1 MTTLSYD
8 LCLLITTTQDAFGI
22 AGMQTDDTLILGD
35 QEFVRI
41 EQEELAKAK
50 ISAKPIEALTL
61 ETPLI
66 FNGCILQKETHALK
80 LIQKK
85 QGSKIKLIDPKSED
99 YKNQYREQRAR
110 GAYIAIICQPKASYN
125 LLVAI

>member
-1 MTTLSYD
+1 MITTSLYD
-8 LCLLITTTQDAFGI
+8 PCLLITTTQDAFGI

-50 ISAKPIEALTL
+50 ISAKPIEALIL

-66 FNGCILQKETHALK
+66 FNGCIL
-80 LIQKK
+80 
-85 QGSKIKLIDPKSED
+85 
-99 YKNQYREQRAR
+99 
-110 GAYIAIICQPKASYN
+110 
-125 LLVAI
+125 